1 MVEFKLLKVLK
12 INNNNN
18 VFLLLMS
25 RKKLSC
31 TGSEVWGLNRSL
43 WVSLGCRAQIYR
55 SMCSMSMLSAAVC
68 LPVSRSVSQ
77 SVCLWLRLPR
87 CHSAVVF
94 RTRTFLR
101 SLSFI
106 QRGSGRIMLRW
117 SPVSRAVAAWKK
129 TNQNASLCACA
140 WKKTSLRGEMS
151 AVSPEQVQTGE
162 PSRTVAEADPQKAG
176 ILQPQTVFVI
186 LDSSEAIN
194 LVRWVRKFGKYR
206 SSRSRQTSFKKSV
219 LSNPAALV
227 SPSLTWNPRN
237 RLPVFTDWVHSVLHR
252 RIWL

>member
-1 MVEFKLLKVLK
+1 
-12 INNNNN
+12 
-18 VFLLLMS
+18 
-25 RKKLSC
+25 
-31 TGSEVWGLNRSL
+31 
-43 WVSLGCRAQIYR
+43 
-55 SMCSMSMLSAAVC
+55 MSMLPAA
-68 LPVSRSVSQ
+68 VSRSVSH
-77 SVCLWLRLPR
+77 SVCLWIRLPR
-87 CHSAVVF
+87 CHWAVVF

-117 SPVSRAVAAWKK
+117 SPGGLAVAAGK
-129 TNQNASLCACA
+129 NQTKPNASLCACA

-162 PSRTVAEADPQKAG
+162 PSRTGAEADPQKAG

-186 LDSSEAIN
+186 LDSSETLN
-194 LVRWVRKFGKYR
+194 LVRWVRKFGEVPLITATPN
-206 SSRSRQTSFKKSV
+206 SIQKSV

-237 RLPVFTDWVHSVLHR
+237 RLSVFTRWAHSGVYHR
-252 RIWL
+252 IRL